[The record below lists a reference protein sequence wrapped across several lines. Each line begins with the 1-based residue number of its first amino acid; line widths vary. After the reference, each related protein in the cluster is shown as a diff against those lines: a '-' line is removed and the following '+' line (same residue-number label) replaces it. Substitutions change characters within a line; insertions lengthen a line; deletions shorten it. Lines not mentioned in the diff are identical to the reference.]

1 MRRRRRRRCSLCA
14 AAPHACEICVC
25 VCVPAHCLA
34 ALLSQVSVLA
44 WIWVRARVTPMIRRR
59 SNDDGYVCLRHRY
72 NVF

>member
-1 MRRRRRRRCSLCA
+1 
-14 AAPHACEICVC
+14 VC